1 MLAAREQA
9 IIDVVNRL
17 LSEKGFEAMTV
28 DEVAFD
34 VGVAK
39 ASLYKHFP
47 SKEDLAA
54 AALVRMMER
63 AVAYLKEIPAGDA
76 PVIKLKAATR
86 WMMQLKLRGEMPNLP
101 SQNSTLRATL
111 IGNTTYIDALM
122 QISDTLGDWIEAA
135 QANGQ
140 IRSELPAV
148 TVLYTLYARACD
160 PVLEFLQATGSY
172 DNQQIMQMV
181 ETSCFEGLLRR

>member
-63 AVAYLKEIPAGDA
+63 AVAYLKDIPAGDA

-122 QISDTLGDWIEAA
+122 Q
-135 QANGQ
+135 
-140 IRSELPAV
+140 
-148 TVLYTLYARACD
+148 
-160 PVLEFLQATGSY
+160 
-172 DNQQIMQMV
+172 
-181 ETSCFEGLLRR
+181 